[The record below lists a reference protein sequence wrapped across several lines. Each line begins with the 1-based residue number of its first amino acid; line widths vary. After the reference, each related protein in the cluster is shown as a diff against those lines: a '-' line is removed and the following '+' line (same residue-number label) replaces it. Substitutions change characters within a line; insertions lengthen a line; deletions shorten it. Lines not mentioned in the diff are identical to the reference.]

1 LGLGSKLYYYLII
14 FLFIILFAASG
25 CYKFEGNQTIP
36 AYISIDGISIATSY
50 YDEGTNS
57 SDIIDVW
64 IYVDDA
70 LLGVFEFPENDTMGA
85 VIPVL
90 AEGKH
95 KLEIRPGI
103 KLNGISSTRVPYPFY
118 KPIIYNEFDF
128 IPGTKPIKLGYLTTT
143 YYSELKFPWKEDF
156 EQTEISIEE
165 TTWSD
170 TMIMRTNPVNNPEAF
185 LSANSQYSGVINLE
199 SDRVEYAGTSYN
211 SFEVQ
216 TPGTVIILEM
226 NFKVSNFLVVGLLI
240 RDVYEIV
247 PIDLVILS
255 PTDEWKKIYINL
267 GANLSL
273 YPQALD
279 YKIIF
284 KSGIGVDT
292 PDAKV
297 FMDNI
302 KIVHR

>member
-1 LGLGSKLYYYLII
+1 LRLGSKSYYYFIAL
-14 FLFIILFAASG
+14 LFISLFTTSG
-25 CYKFEGNQTIP
+25 CYKFEGDQTIP
-36 AYISIDGISIATSY
+36 AYIRIDGIDLYTSY
-50 YDEGTNS
+50 FDEGTNS
-57 SDIIDVW
+57 SDIVDAWV
-64 IYVDDA
+64 YVDDE
-70 LLGVFEFPENDTMGA
+70 LLGVFEFSENDTLGA

-103 KLNGISSTRVPYPFY
+103 KINGISSTRVPYPFY
-118 KPIIYNEFDF
+118 KPIIFNEYDF
-128 IPGTKPIKLGYLTTT
+128 IPGTLQKLGNLTTT
-143 YYSELKFPWKEDF
+143 YYSGIKFPWKEDF
-156 EQTEISIEE
+156 EQPEISIEE

-170 TMIMRTNPVNNPEAF
+170 TMIIRTSPANNPEAF
-185 LSANSQYSGVINLE
+185 LSTHSKYSGVINLQ
-199 SDRVEYAGTSYN
+199 SDVVEYAGTSYN

-226 NFKVSNFLVVGLLI
+226 NFKVDNYLVVGLLI

-247 PIDLVILS
+247 SIDLVILNHS
-255 PTDEWKKIYINL
+255 DEWKKIYINL

-273 YPQALD
+273 YPQAVD

-284 KSGIGVDT
+284 KSGLEEGST
-292 PDAKV
+292 KAKV
-297 FMDNI
+297 YMDNI